1 MKVHHVGYL
10 VKKLER
16 AERDFMRLGYERE
29 TDTVYDPIRQ
39 VDISFWKNGDYR
51 IELVSP
57 KTEESVVYE
66 LMKTCKN
73 MPYHICYETEDLE
86 EERSRLR
93 NQGFFP
99 VDEPTPAVAIDGRR
113 VCFMMSGQSGMIELL
128 EVGREKA

>member
-66 LMKTCKN
+66 LMKTCKTVR
-73 MPYHICYETEDLE
+73 ICPIIFATRRRIWKKRGAGSEIRDSSPWMSLRRLWPLTEGESVL
-86 EERSRLR
+86 
-93 NQGFFP
+93 
-99 VDEPTPAVAIDGRR
+99 
-113 VCFMMSGQSGMIELL
+113 
-128 EVGREKA
+128 